1 MKEETQRRGKMAVQ
15 RVPVELDHAKDGAR
29 GAGTGSTGRPPHLI
43 VGIGASAGGL
53 EAFRTFFENMP
64 TDSGLAFVLVQHL
77 APDRKS
83 MLAEILGKSTSMAV
97 TEAVDGAEVVPD
109 RVYVIPPDATLS
121 IANGRLVVVKPAPP
135 RDHRRPIDTFL
146 FSLAQDQNENA
157 VCVILSGTGSDGAL
171 GLTSIKEHGG
181 LTIAQAEFDQHA
193 KSGMPSS
200 AAATGFVDHVLQ
212 VKDIPSKL
220 IEYHHHLVKAKANEN
235 ADGIRED
242 AAQHLGEISAL
253 LRKAVGHDFTD
264 YKDKTLLRRIQ
275 RRMQVLQ
282 LPSATEYLDEL
293 RANPQELQLLFR
305 DLLIGVTQFFR
316 DPLAFDALQTKIIPN
331 LVAGKG
337 AGDQLRVWVPG
348 CATGEEAYSI
358 AILIMEAVAKS
369 AASPKIM
376 VFATDIDD
384 RALTLARSGRY
395 PRAHLDSIP
404 SQQLERW
411 FVRDAE
417 HYCVSAEIRELC
429 VFSAHSVVRDPPFSK
444 LDLISC
450 RNLLIYLDA
459 ALQDRLIPIFHYA
472 LRPGGFLFLGPS
484 ESLTRQEAYF
494 AEVDKKHRLFERR
507 NETPTILPSLPL
519 SQAASKDLASPAN
532 IPTRKAPETAI
543 ERGARRVMER
553 YAPAHLIVDKKHQV
567 LSFSGQTG
575 KYLDPQPGAA
585 SFNLFNL
592 IQKALRTTA
601 RSLLQ
606 KAESTGLRA
615 MQENVPIEVGGKS
628 ETITLIVEPI
638 LPPSGRPAHYVVVFQ
653 EIETSRAP
661 KEESGANGQ
670 SGAASP
676 ELESELRAVKAR
688 LQAALDEA
696 EQANEDLKSVNEEH
710 QSLNEELQSS
720 NEELETSKEEMQ
732 SINEELQTVNNELNE
747 KNTTLHRL
755 NSDLHNLLE
764 STQIAILF
772 IDEDLSVRSFTPACT
787 KLFHLRE
794 TDRGRPITEIA
805 SRLTYRSIEDDV
817 RESLVKLSV
826 VERELQGR
834 DGGATFL
841 MRIRPYRTLNCIVD
855 GVVITFVDITEQKR
869 HEEALGRLAAIVAS
883 SDDAI
888 IGHSLDGTITSWNRS
903 AQAVLGSKAEEMIGK
918 HLSTLM
924 PQGGIADIAEFLK
937 LLQRG
942 EQVPLFEIA
951 GPGKDGVSTKLS
963 LSVSPVRDGE
973 GRIIAASTIAR
984 DVSERARAE
993 QQRTLLMAELDHR
1006 VKNTLATVHSIAAQT
1021 ARNAASLEEFVEI
1034 FEGRLL
1040 ALSQT
1045 HNLLTEGHWRGVSL
1059 RQILAAELSPY
1070 SAIAGDARFA
1080 LDGEDISLSPAQALS
1095 LGMAFH
1101 ELTTNA
1107 VKYGAFSSPA
1117 GSLNVTWVI
1126 DHVSDQPWLRLKWVE
1141 SGGPP
1146 VMPRARSGF
1155 GSRLLERGLP
1165 NEAGG
1170 EVSLEFASKGVRCI
1184 MSIPIKRPGK

>member
-1 MKEETQRRGKMAVQ
+1 MKEDTRRRTKIAGQ
-15 RVPVELDHAKDGAR
+15 RVPVGLEPAKDGERRRDEKNWQPA
-29 GAGTGSTGRPPHLI
+29 PLI

-53 EAFRTFFENMP
+53 EAFRAFFENMP
-64 TDSGLAFVLVQHL
+64 ADSGMAFVLVQHL
-77 APDRKS
+77 APDRNS
-83 MLAEILGKSTSMAV
+83 LLAELIARSTSMAV
-97 TEAVDGAEVVPD
+97 TEAVDGTEVVPNH
-109 RVYVIPPDATLS
+109 VYVIPPDATLN
-121 IANGRLVVVKPAPP
+121 IANRRLVVVKPAPP
-135 RDHRRPIDTFL
+135 REHRRPIDTFL
-146 FSLAQDQNENA
+146 FSLAQDQTENA

-171 GLTSIKEHGG
+171 GLTAIKEHGG

-200 AAATGFVDHVLQ
+200 AAATGFVDHVMQ
-212 VKDIPSKL
+212 VKDIPAKL
-220 IEYHHHLVKAKANEN
+220 IEYYHHLVEAKANKN
-235 ADGIRED
+235 DDGIRED
-242 AAQHLGEISAL
+242 AAQHLAEISRL

-264 YKDKTLLRRIQ
+264 YKEKTLLRRIQ

-282 LPSATEYLDEL
+282 LPGVTEYLEALRTNPLEL
-293 RANPQELQLLFR
+293 ELLFR
-305 DLLIGVTQFFR
+305 ELLIGVTQFFR
-316 DPLAFDALQTKIIPN
+316 DPSAFKALQTKVIPN
-331 LVAGKG
+331 LIAGKG

-358 AILIMEAVAKS
+358 AILVMEAVAKS

-376 VFATDIDD
+376 IFATDIDD
-384 RALTLARSGRY
+384 RALTVGRSGRY
-395 PRAHLDSIP
+395 PRAQLDNIP

-411 FVRDAE
+411 FVREGD
-417 HYCVSAEIRELC
+417 HYCVSPEIRELC
-429 VFSAHSVVRDPPFSK
+429 VFSVHSVVRDPPFSK

-484 ESLTRQEAYF
+484 ESIARQDTYFTEA
-494 AEVDKKHRLFERR
+494 DKKHRLFERR
-507 NETPTILPSLPL
+507 NDTPAALPSLPL
-519 SQAASKDLASPAN
+519 SHAASKGLASPAN
-532 IPTRKAPETAI
+532 VPTRQTPEAAI

-553 YAPAHLIVDKKHQV
+553 YAPAHLIVDKNYQV

-606 KAESTGLRA
+606 KAESTGLRVI
-615 MQENVPIEVGGKS
+615 QENVLIEVGGKS
-628 ETITLIVEPI
+628 DTITLIVEPI
-638 LPPSGRPAHYVVVFQ
+638 LPASGRPAHYVVVFQ
-653 EIETSRAP
+653 EIEASKAP
-661 KEESGANGQ
+661 EEASGENGQ
-670 SGAASP
+670 SDAPNP
-676 ELESELRAVKAR
+676 ELDSELRAVKAR

-696 EQANEDLKSVNEEH
+696 EQANEDLKSVNEEF

-747 KNTTLHRL
+747 KNATLHRL
-755 NSDLHNLLE
+755 NSDLQNLLE
-764 STQIAILF
+764 STEIAILF

-794 TDRGRPITEIA
+794 SDRGRPITEIA
-805 SRLTYRSIEDDV
+805 SRLTYQSIEEDV
-817 RESLVKLSV
+817 RESLAKLSV

-834 DGGATFL
+834 DGGTMFL
-841 MRIRPYRTLNCIVD
+841 MRIRPYRTLNRIVD
-855 GVVITFVDITEQKR
+855 GVVITFVDITQQKR

-883 SDDAI
+883 SLDAI
-888 IGHSLDGTITSWNRS
+888 IGHSLDGTITSWNKS
-903 AQAVLGSKAEEMIGK
+903 AEAVFGSKEGETIGK
-918 HLSTLM
+918 QLSTLLSQ
-924 PQGGIADIAEFLK
+924 PEIAGLAEVFGR
-937 LLQRG
+937 LQRG
-942 EQVPLFEIA
+942 EPVPPFVVTRPA
-951 GPGKDGVSTKLS
+951 KDGIPTNLS
-963 LSVSPVRDGE
+963 LSVSPVRDSE
-973 GRIIAASTIAR
+973 GRIIAAATVAR
-984 DVSERARAE
+984 DVSERTRAE

-1021 ARNAASLEEFVEI
+1021 ASNAASLEEFTEM

-1045 HNLLTEGHWRGVSL
+1045 HNLLTEAHWKGASL
-1059 RQILAAELSPY
+1059 RQILGTELSPY
-1070 SAIAGDARFA
+1070 RADARDARFA
-1080 LDGEDISLSPAQALS
+1080 LDGEDINLTPAQALS

-1107 VKYGAFSSPA
+1107 AKYGAFSTAS
-1117 GSLNVTWVI
+1117 GRV
-1126 DHVSDQPWLRLKWVE
+1126 DVSWALVDDAREPRLQLQWVE

-1146 VMPRARSGF
+1146 VTPPSRRGF

-1165 NEAGG
+1165 GETGG
-1170 EVSLEFASKGVRCI
+1170 EVSLKFEAKGVRYTL
-1184 MSIPIKRPGK
+1184 SIPIERPRK